1 MAPGMT
7 EPTPVT
13 ATPEK
18 TSLRRQAL
26 ARRAEEHA
34 VAEAG
39 MRVREHGQR
48 LMARLPG
55 QVVSGYLPIR
65 DELTPVPLLT
75 GLLAAGRTLALPVIE
90 TKWAPLTFRQWK
102 PGDQLVAAEF
112 GLKEPAR
119 QAPAVLPEVLLVPLA
134 AFDAAGFRI
143 GYGGG
148 YYDRTLALYRAERAI
163 TAIGIAY
170 DCQEVPPFHHEPHD
184 QMLDFLLTPSGV
196 RKFGP

>member
-39 MRVREHGQR
+39 MRVREHGLR

-90 TKWAPLTFRQWK
+90 TASL
-102 PGDQLVAAEF
+102 EF
-112 GLKEPAR
+112 
-119 QAPAVLPEVLLVPLA
+119 
-134 AFDAAGFRI
+134 F
-143 GYGGG
+143 
-148 YYDRTLALYRAERAI
+148 YR
-163 TAIGIAY
+163 
-170 DCQEVPPFHHEPHD
+170 
-184 QMLDFLLTPSGV
+184 
-196 RKFGP
+196 